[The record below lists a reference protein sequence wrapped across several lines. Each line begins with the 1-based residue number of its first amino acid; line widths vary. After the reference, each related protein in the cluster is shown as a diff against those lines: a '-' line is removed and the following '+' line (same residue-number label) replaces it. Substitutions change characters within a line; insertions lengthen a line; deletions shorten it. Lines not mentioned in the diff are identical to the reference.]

1 MAASREKEIIQYILN
16 NPGKTVA
23 QYTREINSNAI
34 TVTKYMRKL
43 GLDTSLKKKYLEGTY
58 INGIYFKKRLKNNKG
73 IFICPFCK
81 KEFITGVSSVGKK
94 LTKSC
99 GCLQRRSSREKTFKN
114 ISGQRFGKLIVIC
127 PCPPP
132 KDGREL
138 GRGYWYCRCDC
149 GNYKIAKTNS
159 LTGGHVSSCG
169 CSNSHGESIIAG
181 IFQKNGINYEQQKT
195 FDGFVNSNNKKYQFD
210 FYLPG
215 YNCCIEYDGLQHYVG
230 WRHKKDSL
238 EKIKKVDK
246 KKDDYCKNND
256 IKLVRIP
263 YTDIDKLSLEY
274 LLERVENDKL

>member
-1 MAASREKEIIQYILN
+1 MAVSREKEITQYILN

-23 QYTREINSNAI
+23 QYTREINSNTT
-34 TVTKYMRKL
+34 TVTKYMKKL

-81 KEFITGVSSVGKK
+81 KEFITGISSVGKK

-114 ISGQRFGKLIVIC
+114 ISGQRFGKLVAIC
-127 PCPPP
+127 PCPTP
-132 KDGREL
+132 KDGREP

-210 FYLPG
+210 FYLPD